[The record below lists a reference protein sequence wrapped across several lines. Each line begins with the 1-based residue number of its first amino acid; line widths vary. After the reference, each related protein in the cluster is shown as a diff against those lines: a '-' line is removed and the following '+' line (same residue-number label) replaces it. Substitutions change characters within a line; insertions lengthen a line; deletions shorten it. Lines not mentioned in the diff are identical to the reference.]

1 MKKSLQFLALL
12 ISLSLTQLPAIA
24 SVKAGGTCTK
34 QGVKQ
39 ISSGKSF
46 TCIKQGKKLVWN
58 KGVVLKKPV
67 APVVAQPQPLPTPSA
82 SPTGIATATPA
93 PQPSAT
99 AMPVKTE
106 EQWRDPRGG
115 TSCTKEGESIPN
127 QIFLLT
133 CMPASKVVPGSTD
146 NRLYWFQNNP
156 PPGWV
161 PDKPA
166 NSASPSPS
174 PSQKKIAFTPWA
186 TTFDTEDMTQV
197 ALAKTSEYFGTV
209 KPSNAYA
216 LFIDPAVPAS
226 DRELVTK
233 SLDYV
238 NGAFSSLLQGR
249 VKVFLGTTHQWS
261 ANAMRSAGT
270 WAGDPGAPF
279 PCSDG
284 SRDAY
289 CAGPDVVL
297 LTFSDIYKPNSTYG
311 WDVGRRSTPAHEMF
325 HTVQFVLNG
334 ANLAP
339 SNPTYMPR
347 WLMEGSANYFGFYIV
362 DKLALGTYQEGR
374 KGQVNNNSNYT
385 SVVPL
390 VQYDNFNSDP
400 YGIGQAASEYLIASA
415 GFENFLNI
423 WKFTKTEGSFT
434 RGFTKAIGMDISE
447 FYAKFEAARGSMKI
461 GNG

>member
-1 MKKSLQFLALL
+1 MAIV
-12 ISLSLTQLPAIA
+12 ISLSLAQAPVMA
-24 SVKAGGTCTK
+24 SVKAGSPCTK
-34 QGVKQ
+34 HGAKQ
-39 ISSGKSF
+39 KSGGKSF

-58 KGVVLKKPV
+58 KGVALKKPA
-67 APVVAQPQPLPTPSA
+67 APVVAPTQPLPTPSA
-82 SPTGIATATPA
+82 SSTAIEPVVPA
-93 PQPSAT
+93 P
-99 AMPVKTE
+99 E
-106 EQWRDPRGG
+106 
-115 TSCTKEGESIPN
+115 
-127 QIFLLT
+127 
-133 CMPASKVVPGSTD
+133 
-146 NRLYWFQNNP
+146 
-156 PPGWV
+156 
-161 PDKPA
+161 
-166 NSASPSPS
+166 PS
-174 PSQKKIAFTPWA
+174 PSQKKVAFTPWA
-186 TTFDTEDMTQV
+186 TTFDTEDMTQL

-209 KPSNAYA
+209 KSSNAYT
-216 LFIDPAVPAS
+216 LFIDPAITAS

-233 SLDYV
+233 SLDYA
-238 NGAFSSLLQGR
+238 NGAFSNLLQGR
-249 VKVFLGTTHQWS
+249 IKVFLGTTHQWS
-261 ANAMRSAGT
+261 ANAMRGAGT

-297 LTFSDIYKPNSTYG
+297 LTFSDLYKPNSTYG

-339 SNPTYMPR
+339 SNPTYIPR

-423 WKFTKTEGSFT
+423 WKFTKSEGSFT
-434 RGFTKAIGMDISE
+434 RGFAKAIGMEISE
-447 FYAKFEAARGSMKI
+447 FYNKFEAARGSMKI
-461 GNG
+461 GKE